1 MKRRWVIGG
10 LLILAGLCALAPYS
24 SQSPDAVQKIVGLPG
39 GAESFVKAL
48 GGVLAAAAAV
58 LLLGEIL
65 RRFKS

>member
-1 MKRRWVIGG
+1 MKRRGVIGG

-39 GAESFVKAL
+39 GAEPFVKAVS
-48 GGVLAAAAAV
+48 GVLVVTAAV